1 MTREEDVIVRVVSR
15 HAVRD
20 QAMLIDKLRQAGVTM
35 TQATLSRRLR
45 HLGVAKVGGVYR
57 MAPTGSSSSPV
68 RDVRRAPPNLLVIHT
83 LPGHAGSVAARID
96 SYGKEGDSSAA
107 ANDAFKSVI
116 GTVAGD
122 DTVLVAVDSRQLHR
136 VRQTLMTLPWGGAPL
151 Q

>member
-45 HLGVAKVGGVYR
+45 HLGVAKVRGVYR
-57 MAPTGSSSSPV
+57 VASTGPQDSPV
-68 RDVRRAPPNLLVIHT
+68 RDVRPAPPNLLVIHT

-96 SYGKEGDSSAA
+96 SYSQ
-107 ANDAFKSVI
+107 NDAESVSEVFKSVI

-122 DTVLVAVDSRQLHR
+122 DTVLVAVDSKQLRR
-136 VRQTLMTLPWGGAPL
+136 VRQTLMTLPWGGGVVGS
-151 Q
+151 